1 MSISPGEATAIRRE
15 LAVVAYPHTFT
26 RTPITEW
33 LEDPEG
39 NAELQPGDSHPGPAL
54 QLRGGRDASSPT
66 PAAAPRSTARAWI
79 FPYDAALE
87 VGDQVSAITTS
98 DGVVL
103 LAGPLVVESVT
114 ASAAF
119 GPSLG
124 QRAYLR
130 AGDPR

>member
-39 NAELQPGDSHPGPAL
+39 NAELQPGTPVPGLPCNYEAEETL
-54 QLRGGRDASSPT
+54 VTDTGGRTTIYRPSLDLPH
-66 PAAAPRSTARAWI
+66 
-79 FPYDAALE
+79 DAALE
-87 VGDQVSAITTS
+87 VGDQVSNITTAE
-98 DGVVL
+98 GVVL
-103 LAGPLVVESVT
+103 LAGPLTVERVMPD
-114 ASAAF
+114 AAF
-119 GPSLG
+119 GPTLNKLAHLS
-124 QRAYLR
+124 